1 MKQEMNS
8 SVEQHIASTKNLL
21 KAAEMFVSGAEDPHT
36 LASTAENFIS
46 SAEKHVAGAE
56 TLVSSSENYISN
68 LKQATGTAENHLSQV
83 SAFVGAE
90 DTIPESPKGSA
101 S

>member
-36 LASTAENFIS
+36 LTSTAENFINMALSNQGLFIVNIIGLVPMLKHQFYILLS
-46 SAEKHVAGAE
+46 S
-56 TLVSSSENYISN
+56 
-68 LKQATGTAENHLSQV
+68 
-83 SAFVGAE
+83 
-90 DTIPESPKGSA
+90 
-101 S
+101 